1 MKLKYNKIHRA
12 SLSDCA
18 GISEGTEVK
27 AENKRNGFAR
37 KGFAIIATLMIM
49 ILLTVLAFAMMSLST
64 TTTRSSNIT
73 GGMAEAKANA
83 RMALMIAIGE
93 LQRHTGADTRIT
105 APAEILEAGAPPLT
119 GVWRSWEGT
128 NHDSTGRPITPDYTV
143 KTSREADG
151 GRFLTWLVSGAQVGQ
166 EPLSPAPS
174 DLVSSVATADTI
186 PLLSTGSLGANPG
199 QVHVAKQLLQD
210 ESGVTTGSYAWW
222 VSPEN
227 QKARLMQPHL
237 PRTNDEVGWADQAK
251 SHAIPDVADLGLEDL
266 LDDPELFAAVS
277 SSAKPLSKFFSRKTI
292 TLLNSTNTE
301 DPQYLFHDYSSSAAG
316 LLTNTATGGW
326 RKDMSI
332 LTEKWGY
339 QTTTSAT
346 GVLTATVNA
355 NGIYARYPG
364 ARLPLFRYSPTAGST
379 SAVPLPTAIATATAT
394 AHPYDV
400 GQSGFYPWS
409 GYSQFSGSGK
419 KAPFTWSTASS
430 SWQSLV
436 NFATRYKT
444 ITYDG
449 STNTAR
455 LPIGWSTVISPP
467 VGNPPGTPPAPANFY
482 NYYHTIDPSP
492 VIARIQLMIQVNAI
506 PESSYISPSPGTNV
520 SHRLNMRVVPIF
532 TIWNP
537 YNVELRKTVN
547 NFNMNNFATGLD
559 LGIGTER
566 SLPLAVSFANNTV
579 PGVPTFANNFKLING
594 GNGWPFDGAMTGVY
608 DHTVAKNTAKG
619 YGTTHYNKGRG
630 FSGWLPLEFTL
641 KPGEVKVFSPAFDE
655 MPAND
660 GSSFHTGIRLKEGY
674 ATGDNFGFER
684 ASKAQ
689 TALTTPDADLRS
701 PYEKALLTIPS
712 GRPTVAPRMS
722 GQVLSTDVIRFGV
735 KADRHTAI
743 FANNTATGP
752 GTGPG
757 SHWSVGTTRPG
768 WGVNLA
774 QIAAGQTNKGVDP
787 QNQRASMAA
796 VVDETWAA
804 KYWPSNELDEIQYTV
819 SDIVPGGGNP
829 PWTDLYSIS
838 FGPRFTFGAGL
849 SANQKR
855 PLKGILQS
863 SPFVSNTYSIPTQT
877 GMYHPAN
884 NAYDLSYHSM
894 SINSNLT
901 PEVGQAGYIVSGF
914 QNGDGLSRLIMAE
927 IPLRPMASLVELQ
940 SWNLR
945 GGNPQPPY
953 QCNLI
958 GNSDATPLIQ
968 QGGILPTP
976 APVDALTNLQHD
988 DAYCGNHLLFDD
1000 WFLST
1005 IAAQPSTFGSSIGKT
1020 AETVYQDFLQGTA
1033 PLTNRAY
1040 RPIHE
1045 DRLNSAAVAT
1055 AKVAEIVNS
1064 TTGDGWLK
1072 VASRFEVDGMFNVN
1086 STSVKA
1092 WRALLGHARKQQLS
1106 TYGASG
1112 INLDSSEHE
1121 YPVSRHTVAGDVEAS
1136 TAPGLG
1142 ATFPS
1147 GSEYSGFRTLSDAQL
1162 DELAENIV
1170 EQVQKRGPFLSL
1182 SEFVNRQLN
1191 DSDEELALAGA
1202 LQTALNSLTTNP
1214 NENLKALSNVTMDP
1228 NDTKIE
1234 DAGFGFEKAIE
1245 GVDTFGLPGWIRQA
1259 DILRPIAPILSA
1271 RDDTFTIRAYGDSR
1285 DTAGNIIARAWCEA
1299 VVKRTRE
1306 YVDPADDA
1314 DSINPPVNP
1323 ANQSF
1328 GRKYIISSFR
1338 WLNAEEV

>member
-1 MKLKYNKIHRA
+1 MKTISINLKPTPRNLMK
-12 SLSDCA
+12 
-18 GISEGTEVK
+18 
-27 AENKRNGFAR
+27 NGFA
-37 KGFAIIATLMIM
+37 IVATLMIM

-105 APAEILEAGAPPLT
+105 APAETVEAGAPSLT

-128 NHDSTGRPITPDYTV
+128 NHDSTGRPITPDYAV

-174 DLVSSVATADTI
+174 DLVSNVATADTI
-186 PLLSTGSLGANPG
+186 PLLAEGTLGTNPG

-227 QKARLMQPHL
+227 QKARLMHPYN
-237 PRTNDEVGWADQAK
+237 PRTNDEVGWADLAK
-251 SHAIPDVADLGLEDL
+251 SYAIPDVADLGLESL
-266 LDDPELFAAVS
+266 VDDPDSFASNATS
-277 SSAKPLSKFFSRKTI
+277 TKPLSKFFSRKTI
-292 TLLNSTNTE
+292 SLLGTTNPE
-301 DPQYLFHDYSSSAAG
+301 DSQYLFHEYSSNAVG
-316 LLTNTATGGW
+316 LLTNSATGGW

-339 QTTTSAT
+339 VN
-346 GVLTATVNA
+346 GVLNP

-394 AHPYDV
+394 ANAFDV
-400 GQSGFYPWS
+400 AQSCLYPWS

-419 KAPFTWSTASS
+419 KSPITWSTASS

-436 NFATRYKT
+436 NFATSYKS
-444 ITYDG
+444 ITYDN
-449 STNTAR
+449 STKTAR
-455 LPIGWSTVISPP
+455 LPIGWSTIIAPRK
-467 VGNPPGTPPAPANFY
+467 GNPPATYPGTVPVPANFY
-482 NYYHTIDPSP
+482 NYYHKYDPSP
-492 VIARIQLMIQVNAI
+492 IIARIQLMIQVNAI
-506 PESSYISPSPGTNV
+506 PESDYISPSPGTNV

-532 TIWNP
+532 TLWNP

-547 NFNMNNFATGLD
+547 NFLQTNFATGLD

-594 GNGWPFDGAMTGVY
+594 GNGWSFDGVGTPW
-608 DHTVAKNTAKG
+608 DNSLAKNTAKG
-619 YGTTHYNKGRG
+619 YGSVHYTRGRG

-660 GSSFHTGIRLKEGY
+660 GSTFHTGIRTKEGY
-674 ATGDNFGFER
+674 ATGDDFGFQR
-684 ASKAQ
+684 ATKAQ
-689 TALTTPDADLRS
+689 IAAGN
-701 PYEKALLTIPS
+701 YGAALLTIPS
-712 GRPTVAPRMS
+712 GRPTAAGRIS

-743 FANNTATGP
+743 FSHLPVPGPTGP
-752 GTGPG
+752 GF
-757 SHWSVGTTRPG
+757 HWSLGTTQQG
-768 WGVNLA
+768 WGVTLA
-774 QIAAGQTNKGVDP
+774 QIALGYTNKGVDP
-787 QNQRASMAA
+787 EMQRVSMAA
-796 VVDETWAA
+796 VADETWAA
-804 KYWPSNELDEIQYTV
+804 KYWPSNELDEVQYAV
-819 SDIVPGGGNP
+819 SEIVPGGGNP
-829 PWTDLYSIS
+829 PWTNLYTIS
-838 FGPRFTFGAGL
+838 LGPRFTFGAGL
-849 SANQKR
+849 SSNQKR
-855 PLKGILQS
+855 PTKGTLQC
-863 SPFVSNTYSIPTQT
+863 SPFVSSTYSIPTQT
-877 GMYHPAN
+877 AMYHPVN

-894 SINSNLT
+894 SLNGNLT
-901 PEVGQAGYIVSGF
+901 PEVGNAGYIVSGF
-914 QNGDGLSRLIMAE
+914 QSGDGLSRLIMAE

-945 GGNPQPPY
+945 GGNPLPPY

-958 GNSDATPLIQ
+958 GNSDATPLIAQ
-968 QGGILPTP
+968 DGILPTP
-976 APVDALTNLQHD
+976 APSNALTNLQHD
-988 DAYCGNHLLFDD
+988 DSYCANHLLFDD

-1005 IAAQPSTFGSSIGKT
+1005 IAAQPTNFGSAIGKT
-1020 AETVYQDFLQGTA
+1020 AERVYQDFLEGSA

-1040 RPIHE
+1040 RPIPE
-1045 DRLNSAAVAT
+1045 DTYISSSAAIAR
-1055 AKVAEIVNS
+1055 VAEIVNS
-1064 TTGDGWLK
+1064 PTGDGWLK

-1092 WRALLGHARKQQLS
+1092 WRALLGHARKKQLS
-1106 TYGASG
+1106 LYGATG
-1112 INLDSSEHE
+1112 IDVDSSVYEHS
-1121 YPVSRHTVAGDVEAS
+1121 VSRHTVAADVEAS

-1142 ATFPS
+1142 AAFPS

-1162 DELAENIV
+1162 DQLAEKIV
-1170 EQVQKRGPFLSL
+1170 EQIQKRGPFLSL

-1191 DSDEELALAGA
+1191 GSDDELALAGA
-1202 LQTALNSLTTNP
+1202 IQTALNQLTTNP
-1214 NENLKALSNVTMDP
+1214 NENLKALSNETMDV
-1228 NDTKIE
+1228 NDNKIV
-1234 DAGFGFEKAIE
+1234 DAGYGFNEASV
-1245 GVDTFGLPGWIRQA
+1245 GVDTYGLPGWIRQA
-1259 DILRPIAPILSA
+1259 DILRPLAPVLSA
-1271 RDDTFTIRAYGDSR
+1271 RDDTFTIRAYGDSL
-1285 DTAGNIIARAWCEA
+1285 DVNGNIIATAWCEA

-1306 YVDPADDA
+1306 FVDPADAPDA
-1314 DSINPPVNP
+1314 IDTPTNA
-1323 ANQSF
+1323 ANQIF

-1338 WLNAEEV
+1338 WLNANEV